1 MPNSQF
7 VNINLIG
14 KPKQAFRESFLK
26 WSVNVGRIIIITT
39 ELIALSALFYRF
51 TIDRKIIDLHDQIK
65 RAEIFVK
72 NQQVKENDYVSI
84 QKRLENIKKTQAET
98 EIKIALIND
107 ILAAI
112 SQGSF
117 SSTNLTVNQNNINI
131 NGFAF
136 SIFQLNN
143 FIENLKGNPNIVS
156 ISLDDVSS
164 VNEGIQF
171 KLRIELKENKN
182 S

>member
-1 MPNSQF
+1 MPNSQL
-7 VNINLIG
+7 VNINLIC

-26 WSVNVGRIIIITT
+26 WAVNVGRVIIITT
-39 ELIALSALFYRF
+39 ELIALSALLYRF

-72 NQQVKENDYVSI
+72 NQQAKENDYVSI
-84 QKRLENIKKTQAET
+84 QRRLENIKKTQAEAET
-98 EIKIALIND
+98 KIALIND
-107 ILAAI
+107 ILASV

-117 SSTNLTVNQNNINI
+117 SSTNITVNQNSINI

-143 FIENLKGNPNIVS
+143 FIENLKGNPNITS

-171 KLRIELKENKN
+171 KLRIELKENK
-182 S
+182 ST

>member
-1 MPNSQF
+1 MPNSQL

-26 WSVNVGRIIIITT
+26 WAVNVGRIIIITT
-39 ELIALSALFYRF
+39 ELVALSALLYRF

-65 RAEIFVK
+65 KAEIFVK
-72 NQQVKENDYVSI
+72 SQQIKENDYVSI

-98 EIKIALIND
+98 EIKITLIND

-131 NGFAF
+131 NGF
-136 SIFQLNN
+136 
-143 FIENLKGNPNIVS
+143 
-156 ISLDDVSS
+156 
-164 VNEGIQF
+164 
-171 KLRIELKENKN
+171 
-182 S
+182 